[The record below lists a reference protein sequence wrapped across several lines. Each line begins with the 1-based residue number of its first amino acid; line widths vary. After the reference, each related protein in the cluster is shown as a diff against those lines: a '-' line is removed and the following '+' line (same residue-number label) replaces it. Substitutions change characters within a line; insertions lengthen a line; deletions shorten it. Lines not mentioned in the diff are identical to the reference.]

1 MSALGIM
8 DCRSMSG
15 MILTGET
22 DVLEENLS
30 PAALSTTSLS
40 RSALES
46 NRSFVRLLLNIK
58 LYRMWREAIGT

>member
-8 DCRSMSG
+8 DCRSISG

-30 PAALSTTSLS
+30 PATLSTTSLW

-46 NRSFVRLLLNIK
+46 NRHS
-58 LYRMWREAIGT
+58 

>member
-1 MSALGIM
+1 MSALGVM
-8 DCRSMSG
+8 DCRSISG

-30 PAALSTTSLS
+30 PATLSTTSLS

-46 NRSFVRLLLNIK
+46 NRSFVDLVFNIK
-58 LYRMWREAIGT
+58 L

>member
-1 MSALGIM
+1 MTALDIM
-8 DCRSMSG
+8 DCRSISG

-40 RSALES
+40 RCALES
-46 NRSFVRLLLNIK
+46 NRSFVDLVLNIK
-58 LYRMWREAIGT
+58 L